1 MSTAAESKN
10 RRVAMRAAAFACV
23 MLGLAYASVP
33 LYQMFCQVT
42 GFGGTTQRAV
52 KASDTIVDK
61 AMTVRFDSNVA
72 NGLAWS
78 FEPVQKTV
86 SVKLGENKLA
96 FYKAT
101 NTSDKPIT
109 GTATFNVA
117 PAAAGIYFNKMEC
130 FCFTEQTLKP
140 GESIEMPVSFF
151 IDPDIANDRS
161 ARSIGQI
168 TLSYTFFPVAEK
180 QAAALSS
187 QTKSKTGPSETPS
200 RTSTPTKPDQ
210 AG

>member
-1 MSTAAESKN
+1 MSAGI
-10 RRVAMRAAAFACV
+10 ACL

-42 GFGGTTQRAV
+42 GFGGTTQRV
-52 KASDTIVDK
+52 SEASDTIVDK
-61 AMTVRFDSNVA
+61 TVIVRFDANVSN
-72 NGLAWS
+72 NLAWS
-78 FEPVQKTV
+78 FKPMQTTV
-86 SVKLGENKLA
+86 DVKLGENTLA

-101 NTSDKPIT
+101 NNSDRPVT

-117 PAAAGIYFNKMEC
+117 PEAAGAFFNKMEC

-151 IDPDIANDRS
+151 VDPDILKDRT
-161 ARSIGQI
+161 ARSISQI
-168 TLSYTFFPVAEK
+168 TLSYTFFPVDKK
-180 QAAALSS
+180 QARAEE
-187 QTKSKTGPSETPS
+187 KTQNSRLGEGKPPS
-200 RTSTPTKPDQ
+200 RAAKPNKPKQ

>member
-1 MSTAAESKN
+1 M
-10 RRVAMRAAAFACV
+10 AAAFACG

-42 GFGGTTQRAV
+42 GFGGTTQRAA
-52 KASDTIVDK
+52 KASDTVIDKSIV
-61 AMTVRFDSNVA
+61 VRFDSNVA

-78 FEPVQKTV
+78 FEPVQSTV

-96 FYKAT
+96 FYTAT

-140 GESIEMPVSFF
+140 GETVEMPVSFF
-151 IDPDIANDRS
+151 VDPDIAKDRS
-161 ARSIGQI
+161 ARAIGQI
-168 TLSYTFFPVAEK
+168 TLSYTFYPVAEK
-180 QAAALSS
+180 QAAAAID
-187 QTKSKTGPSETPS
+187 KSKSKPGRDDTPS
-200 RTSTPTKPDQ
+200 GTKTPTQSGQ